1 MTVSKRLELEDC
13 DGAAEAMDAMH
24 VAAPAPMDESNAA
37 KENLVKP
44 HEERTYTDG
53 IFEQHETRRKKESKK
68 KVKEPKKLGK
78 TKAKLSPGKANG
90 APATPPSTPAASVN
104 HKARAPGSVSPH
116 KRCVGL

>member
-116 KRCVGL
+116 KRCV